1 MTLAERKNMKMAMEG
16 KEPNGGK
23 MEKKKKKKE
32 AVVVDDDN
40 LLLFSTAGR
49 ASKEIK

>member
-23 MEKKKKKKE
+23 METKKKKE